1 MNATGCLAKI
11 ILILCLA
18 APVVAD
24 AAVAS
29 NPDLAI
35 GKSANPTNAF
45 VDNTMVF
52 TIGLTNLGLNTASGV
67 TGSDVVPSGLS
78 IFEWNGS
85 GSPSVPVYKPVS
97 LFTPL
102 SSGAGLKNSDGTPLG
117 AA

>member
-35 GKSANPTNAF
+35 GKTANPTNAF
-45 VDNTMVF
+45 VGNTVVF
-52 TIGLTNLGLNTASGV
+52 TIGLTNLGINTASGV

-78 IFEWNGS
+78 FFEWNGS
-85 GSPSVPVYKPVS
+85 VSPSVPVYKPVS
-97 LFTPL
+97 LFTP
-102 SSGAGLKNSDGTPLG
+102 
-117 AA
+117 

>member
-18 APVVAD
+18 APVVAN

-45 VDNTMVF
+45 VGNTVVF
-52 TIGLTNLGLNTASGV
+52 TIGLTNLGPNATSSI

-78 IFEWNGS
+78 IFEWNS
-85 GSPSVPVYKPVS
+85 SDSPSAPVYKPVS
-97 LFTPL
+97 LFTLL

>member
-1 MNATGCLAKI
+1 MKATGCLAKI
-11 ILILCLA
+11 ILILCLP

-35 GKSANPTNAF
+35 GKTANPTNAF
-45 VDNTMVF
+45 VGNTVVF
-52 TIGLTNLGLNTASGV
+52 TIGLTNLGLNTATGV

-78 IFEWNGS
+78 IFEWNSS
-85 GSPSVPVYKPVS
+85 GSPSAPVYMPVS
-97 LFTPL
+97 LFTLL